1 MDSNSLHYMLRH
13 YRKMHEQVGSKI
25 AALDTLDV
33 KSFPKEYE
41 TIITDAALL
50 SERATCQLR
59 RIVYGTTH
67 VKRQDYMALA
77 AVEHNI
83 QIVYQDEVLKIQLP
97 CLLPKRRSKNSS
109 QFLLEPLN
117 TALEQFQNTGQLP
130 KFRDCTVC
138 IVHGFSCEVTEN
150 RYFDYDNFLQKQ
162 MLDTIASHVLVDDN
176 GMLCDVHNTTE
187 TAEDNCTT
195 VYIMPKP
202 RFPQWLAGR
211 ETGA

>member
-1 MDSNSLHYMLRH
+1 MDFNSLHYMLRH
-13 YRKMHEQVGSKI
+13 YRKIHEQVGSKI

-117 TALEQFQNTGQLP
+117 AALEQFQNTRQLP

-138 IVHGFSCEVTEN
+138 IVHGFSCKVTEN

-162 MLDTIASHVLVDDN
+162 MLDTIASHALVDDN

-187 TAEDNCTT
+187 TAEDDCTM
-195 VYIMPKP
+195 VFIMPKS

-211 ETGA
+211 EAGA